1 MKNYYAYN
9 NSCRNLVGRDGMVSS
24 ADPRHEPLPLVEE
37 TASGAVSSPRL
48 EAIPEVDEGRTGV
61 RYDLRV
67 LRAIRRII
75 RCVDLYS
82 KQLESQSDITAP
94 QLVCLLAVVN
104 GGPMTATALAKE
116 VHLSPSTVVG
126 ILDRL
131 EEKGLVTRS
140 RGVQD
145 RRIVRVSATERGAA
159 LAAQAPSPLQERLA
173 QGLNR
178 LPELEQAAI
187 ALALERVVQLMEAQH
202 IDSAPI
208 LETGPL
214 SRP

>member
-1 MKNYYAYN
+1 
-9 NSCRNLVGRDGMVSS
+9 MVAS
-24 ADPRHEPLPLVEE
+24 ADPRSEPLPLVEE
-37 TASGAVSSPRL
+37 TAPGAQPPPRL
-48 EAIPEVDEGRTGV
+48 EAIPEVEDGRAGV

-75 RCVDLYS
+75 RCVDMYS
-82 KQLESQSDITAP
+82 KQLESQSHITAP

-140 RGVQD
+140 RGVED
-145 RRIVRVSATERGAA
+145 RRVVRVSATERGAA

-187 ALALERVVQLMEAQH
+187 ALALERIVQLMEAQH